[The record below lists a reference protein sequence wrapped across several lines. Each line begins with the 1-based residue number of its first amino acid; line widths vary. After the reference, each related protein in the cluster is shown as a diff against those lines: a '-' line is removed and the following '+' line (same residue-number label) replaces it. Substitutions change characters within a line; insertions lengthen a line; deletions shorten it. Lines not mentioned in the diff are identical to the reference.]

1 MKHTLK
7 VTIFLI
13 LFFFISQI
21 IGIIIINSSIDEIVK
36 TETGEIEIVYS
47 DTALGERPEMEP
59 NVSFWYIIGAV
70 LIGTSL
76 ILLII
81 KFRKVNLWKV
91 WFFLAVWLTTTV
103 ALGVFVEEII
113 AYAIALFFAI
123 WKIFKPNVYVH
134 NLTELF
140 MYAGIAVIF
149 VPLLNVFWTIM
160 LLLVISAYDIY
171 AVWKS
176 KHMVK
181 MANFQTEA
189 NIFAGLFFPYGGKG
203 IQKIEKIKKTK
214 VKSESKKEE
223 GRVAVLGGGDIA
235 FPLIFTGVVMNELI
249 QFYEFTKINALFSS
263 FVVSVFVTIALSLLL
278 IKSEKGKFYP
288 AMPFITA
295 GCLVGYGI
303 IWLINYL

>member
-7 VTIFLI
+7 ITLFLVLFFLI
-13 LFFFISQI
+13 AQI
-21 IGIIIINSSIDEIVK
+21 TGLIILNKSINDVR
-36 TETGEIEIVYS
+36 TTDTGEIEVVY
-47 DTALGERPEMEP
+47 TEPVIGERPDMEP

-70 LIGTSL
+70 LVGTGL
-76 ILLII
+76 VLLII

-103 ALGVFVEEII
+103 ALGIFVNKYI
-113 AYAIALFFAI
+113 AYAVALFFAA
-123 WKIFKPNVYVH
+123 WKIWRPNVYVH

-149 VPLLNVFWTIM
+149 VPILNVFWTLM
-160 LLLVISAYDIY
+160 LLLVISVYDMY

-189 NIFAGLFFPYGGKG
+189 NVFAGFFVPYSNKKG
-203 IQKIEKIKKTK
+203 KTK
-214 VKSESKKEE
+214 VEKIDSKAKKVNKGES
-223 GRVAVLGGGDIA
+223 RVAVLGGGDIA
-235 FPLIFTGVVMNELI
+235 FPLIFSGAVMQALVI
-249 QFYEFTKINALFSS
+249 QGLTKINALLETFI
-263 FVVSVFVTIALSLLL
+263 VTAFVTIALSLLL
-278 IKSEKGKFYP
+278 VKSEQGKFYP
-288 AMPFITA
+288 AMPFITL

-303 IWLINYL
+303 VWLINFLV